1 VKRRFGA
8 TSQASAGSIAVRGV
22 ATALNL
28 VVGIILARA
37 LGVRG
42 YGIYAFALATAS
54 MLSIPSR
61 AALSTL
67 ALREIAGGMA
77 RKRPDLVRGVMQWA
91 MRRVLAFS
99 LIAAAVAAAVGYGVG
114 GNLEPGSRLAF
125 GIALLLVPLMSLN
138 GFRAATLRGLHY
150 VVSGQVPEQVAV
162 PGLMVVMI
170 GVLFLAGR
178 TDELGAAGAVAL
190 NVVAV
195 VTAFGVATWMQVGR
209 LPRDVRDAKPAYDRA
224 AWSAAIWPLLF
235 VSGFSYANREMG
247 LLLVGSLAGPADA
260 GIYRVAVRGAELVAF
275 ALTGINAAVAPRL
288 AQLHAVNDIARLR
301 RVLFLAAAASLVWA
315 VPFAAV
321 LILWGDWILTTVFG
335 AEFAGGAT
343 TLGILAVGQVFHAA
357 TGPVGLLLNMTGRE
371 RTTARGHA
379 IALGVGL
386 AGGLLLIPRWGVE
399 GMAVAAALSVLTWN
413 VVVSIEAARVLKLID
428 GKDH

>member
-8 TSQASAGSIAVRGV
+8 TSRASAGSIVVRGV

-37 LGVRG
+37 LGVRD

-77 RKRPDLVRGVMQWA
+77 KDRPDLVRGVMRWT
-91 MRRVLAFS
+91 MRRVLSFS
-99 LIAAAVAAAVGYGVG
+99 VIAAVIAAAVGYGIS

-125 GIALLLVPLMSLN
+125 GIALLLIPLMSLN

-150 VVSGQVPEQVAV
+150 VVSGQIPEQVAV
-162 PGLMVVMI
+162 PGLMVVMV
-170 GVLFLAGR
+170 GVLLIAGR
-178 TDELGAAGAVAL
+178 TDRLGAAGAVSL
-190 NVVAV
+190 NVIAVAI
-195 VTAFGVATWMQVGR
+195 AFAVATLMQARR
-209 LPRDVRDAKPAYDRA
+209 LPGRVRDSPAAYDRA
-224 AWSAAIWPLLF
+224 SWTGAIWPLLF

-275 ALTGINAAVAPRL
+275 ALAGINAAVAPRL
-288 AQLHAVNDIARLR
+288 AQLHAANDTARLR
-301 RVLFLAAAASLVWA
+301 RVLFLAAAASLAWA

-321 LILWGDWILTTVFG
+321 LIFFGEWILATVFG

-343 TLGILAVGQVFHAA
+343 TLAILGVGQVFHCA

-371 RTTARGHA
+371 RTTAKGHA
-379 IALGVGL
+379 IALAVGL

-399 GMAVAAALSVLTWN
+399 GMAIAAALSVLTWN
-413 VVVSIEAARVLKLID
+413 AVVSIEAARVLGLFD